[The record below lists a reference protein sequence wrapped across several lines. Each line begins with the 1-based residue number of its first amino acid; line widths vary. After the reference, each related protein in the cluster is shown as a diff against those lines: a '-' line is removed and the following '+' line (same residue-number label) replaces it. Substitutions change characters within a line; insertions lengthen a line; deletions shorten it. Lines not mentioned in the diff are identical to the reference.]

1 MKMGSRCRIIPRGGI
16 TSKTV
21 FVKEVAN
28 SVPLIFLKKNKSSR
42 HSSDTKPLQPATRA
56 PQRKLSA
63 SREQKW
69 DSLSAFKRMTEMEA
83 KAKSITA
90 GAIFLE
96 LKLKSL
102 TVS

>member
-1 MKMGSRCRIIPRGGI
+1 M
-16 TSKTV
+16 
-21 FVKEVAN
+21 
-28 SVPLIFLKKNKSSR
+28 IFLKKNKSSR
-42 HSSDTKPLQPATRA
+42 HSSDTKTLEPATRTL
-56 PQRKLSA
+56 QRKLSA

-69 DSLSAFKRMTEMEA
+69 DSLSAFKRMTEKEA
-83 KAKSITA
+83 KTKSVTA